1 MMLLEG
7 LLRTTLFVQAHI
19 QNLNI
24 FVSRDS
30 LLFYLVIFE
39 ERVDHVQAET
49 LLFQNI
55 KSYNHVTKI
64 LQKINTIVWQK
75 FVLCVL
81 KLSVFYSET
90 EEPLLSQFFTA

>member
-1 MMLLEG
+1 MYIKQVGSDSFIQFFSLSASLKIIVREMNSRVLHMMLLEG

-39 ERVDHVQAET
+39 EACRSCAGR
-49 LLFQNI
+49 N
-55 KSYNHVTKI
+55 
-64 LQKINTIVWQK
+64 
-75 FVLCVL
+75 FVVS
-81 KLSVFYSET
+81 KH
-90 EEPLLSQFFTA
+90 